1 MNVDD
6 GTVERTYQRTH
17 PWITFRFGLGEL
29 DPSDWMRLGEAAS
42 KIQWISS
49 AVLKPETAQ
58 QLHLIYL
65 AKGIQATA
73 AIEGNTL
80 DEAEVRRL
88 MEGGL
93 RLPRS
98 QQYLAQEVQNV
109 LDACNGI
116 AEAIERGGAG
126 GLSTET
132 ICRYNSQVLKGLE
145 LEEGAAAGEI
155 RKGSVGVGRY
165 LGAPA
170 EDCRHLL
177 DRLCEWL
184 NGPDFRQEPDD
195 DYNFLKLTAGAIA
208 AHLYLAFIHPFDD
221 GNGRT
226 ARLVELRI
234 LAEGGLPL
242 AACHLLSNHYNR
254 TRTRYYQILDRASRV
269 EPYGVREFFSYAL
282 RGLVEGLD
290 EQIDWIVNNQLVTAW
305 ENYINEQFAGRDTPA
320 GRRRAMLVRDLPPD
334 PPTPRAEI
342 TYVSPRVA
350 EAYAGKT
357 SKTVSRDLDRL
368 LEMGLVRRIGGRGYA
383 SNLSQMSSFK
393 LRTALPGAQEHPIVD
408 SLD

>member
-1 MNVDD
+1 MDTDN
-6 GTVERTYQRTH
+6 GGVERTYQRTH
-17 PWITFRFGLGEL
+17 PWIDFRFDLSRLE
-29 DPSDWMRLGEAAS
+29 PSDWMHLGEAAA
-42 KIQWISS
+42 KLQWMFSV
-49 AVLKPETAQ
+49 VLKPETSQ
-58 QLHLIYL
+58 ELHLIYL
-65 AKGIQATA
+65 TKGIQATA

-80 DEAEVRRL
+80 DEEEVRRL
-88 MEGGL
+88 MEGDL

-98 QQYLAQEVQNV
+98 QRYLAQEVQNV

-126 GLSTET
+126 ELSAEA
-132 ICRYNSQVLKGLE
+132 ICRYNAQVLKGLD
-145 LEEGAAAGEI
+145 LEEGAVAGEI
-155 RKGSVGVGRY
+155 RKGSVGAGRY

-195 DYNFLKLTAGAIA
+195 DYSFLKLTAKAAA

-290 EQIDWIVNNQLVTAW
+290 EQLDWIVTTQLVTAW
-305 ENYINEQFAGRDTPA
+305 ENYINEQFTGRDTPA

-334 PPTPRAEI
+334 PPTRRAEI

-357 SKTVSRDLDRL
+357 SKTVTRDLNRL
-368 LEMGLVRRIGGRGYA
+368 LEMGLVRRIGGRGYV
-383 SNLSQMSSFK
+383 SNLSQMYAFK
-393 LRTALPGAQEHPIVD
+393 LRTALPPGGAGETD
-408 SLD
+408 R

>member
-1 MNVDD
+1 MPIDD
-6 GTVERTYQRTH
+6 GRAERTYQRTH
-17 PWITFRFGLGEL
+17 PWIDFRFDLSDL
-29 DPSDWMRLGEAAS
+29 KPADWMHLGEAAA

-49 AVLKPETAQ
+49 AVLLPEISE
-58 QLHLIYL
+58 QLHSIYL

-80 DEAEVRRL
+80 DEEEVRL
-88 MEGGL
+88 LIEGDL

-116 AEAIERGGAG
+116 ARAVERGNAG
-126 GLSTET
+126 QLSAEA
-132 ICRYNSQVLKGLE
+132 ICRYNAQVLRGLD
-145 LEEGAAAGEI
+145 LEEGAVAGEV
-155 RKGSVGVGRY
+155 RKGSVVVGRY
-165 LGAPA
+165 RGAPA

-184 NGPDFRQEPDD
+184 NGPDFRPEPDD
-195 DYNFLKLTAGAIA
+195 DYRFLKLAAKAAA

-234 LAEGGLPL
+234 LVEGGLPL

-254 TRTRYYQILDRASRV
+254 TRTRYYRVLDRASRV
-269 EPYGVREFFSYAL
+269 EPYGAVEFFSYAL
-282 RGLVEGLD
+282 TGLAEGL
-290 EQIDWIVNNQLVTAW
+290 EKQTDWIVENQLKAAW

-320 GRRRAMLVRDLPPD
+320 GRRRAMLARGLHPER
-334 PPTPRAEI
+334 PTPRSEI
-342 TYVSPRVA
+342 TRVSPRVA

-357 SKTVSRDLDRL
+357 SKTVTRDLNRL
-368 LEMGLVRRIGGRGYA
+368 LEMSLIRRASNRGYA
-383 SNLSQMSSFK
+383 SNPSLLK
-393 LRTALPGAQEHPIVD
+393 LQQPRRAVPAGGAGETAR
-408 SLD
+408 